1 MAFKILIPRADKSRV
16 DSIAETLAPYS
27 IVYAKDTKELG
38 VKNLDGTMSWFGTME
53 WANITNKPTTF
64 APSAHTHS
72 IGDITNLQTALN
84 QKLDRVWTDVIEQTT
99 VNLTDHV
106 VINRSGAVF
115 KTTVGN
121 LLGDALD
128 KELFIIVQT
137 LPETGIPNKIYLV
150 PTGETENAYEEF
162 IWLENKWEPFG
173 LITIDLSN
181 YYNKQEINLLLDGY
195 LKTTGGEL
203 TGDLNLKYN
212 SINRVNIIEFYKN
225 EEEAYASIGYSN
237 GALQIMAGD
246 KYFSFGANGLDLD
259 GSDILDAGSVEA
271 VETVVDKVRTN
282 ELWGKGG
289 TITDRINVK
298 SEISFD
304 DETIFTAT
312 NFFEGDIH
320 LEEAADLYVGESA
333 GQPSSIYMRNQSDIN
348 FDGGVG
354 YNAITLKRNAQNNNR
369 FDITGATEIN
379 LGNAT
384 LSNGVIDGGDL

>member
-150 PTGETENAYEEF
+150 PTGEIENSYEEF

-181 YYNKQEINLLLDGY
+181 YYNKQEMNLLLDGY

-246 KYFSFGANGLDLD
+246 KYFSFGANGLDMD
-259 GSDILDAGSVEA
+259 GNDILDAGSVEA

-282 ELWGKGG
+282 EIWGKGG
-289 TITDRINVK
+289 TNNDPINVK
-298 SEISFD
+298 SIITFD
-304 DETIFTAT
+304 DETLFKAGS
-312 NFFEGDIH
+312 NNFEGDIH
-320 LEEAADLYVGESA
+320 LKDGADIVLEQA
-333 GQPSSIYMRNQSDIN
+333 SSIYMENQSDIT
-348 FDGGVG
+348 FDGGAG
-354 YNAITLKRNAQNNNR
+354 YNEIKLKRNAQNNNR
-369 FDITGATEIN
+369 FDITGANEIN
-379 LGNAT
+379 LGSAT